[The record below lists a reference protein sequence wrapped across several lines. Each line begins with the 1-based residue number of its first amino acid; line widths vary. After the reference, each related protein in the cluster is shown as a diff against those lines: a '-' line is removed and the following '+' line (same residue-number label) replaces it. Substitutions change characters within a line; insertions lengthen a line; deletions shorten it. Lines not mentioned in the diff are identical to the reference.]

1 METILAFLIAVLFLV
16 PLWFL
21 VRMAEEPTLT
31 PTEESSNLG
40 GRARG
45 AG

>member
-21 VRMAEEPTLT
+21 VRFAEEPTLGA
-31 PTEESSNLG
+31 TEESTNRG
-40 GRARG
+40 GRVRG